1 MRNDTVITPQAI
13 LRQDYVAPGYWVDT
27 VEMGFDLDLKST
39 LVANRMVMRRNHA
52 STEKDLVLSGESLKL
67 VQLRLN
73 GVKLKKADYQIDGET
88 LRIPNAPDEVTL
100 EITTQIQPSKNT
112 SLSGLYASK
121 GNLITQCEAEG
132 FRKITWFPDRPDVMA
147 KYTVMLRADK
157 KKFPVLLSNG
167 NLIDEGDLDDGRHFA
182 KWEDPFKNLRICLL
196 WLPELWFVR
205 KKIQA
210 EIGT

>member
-1 MRNDTVITPQAI
+1 
-13 LRQDYVAPGYWVDT
+13 L
-27 VEMGFDLDLKST
+27 
-39 LVANRMVMRRNHA
+39 
-52 STEKDLVLSGESLKL
+52 
-67 VQLRLN
+67 
-73 GVKLKKADYQIDGET
+73 
-88 LRIPNAPDEVTL
+88 
-100 EITTQIQPSKNT
+100 KNT

-182 KWEDPFKNLRICLL
+182 KWEDPFKNPRICLL

>member
-121 GNLITQCEAEG
+121 GNLIT
-132 FRKITWFPDRPDVMA
+132 V
-147 KYTVMLRADK
+147 
-157 KKFPVLLSNG
+157 
-167 NLIDEGDLDDGRHFA
+167 
-182 KWEDPFKNLRICLL
+182 
-196 WLPELWFVR
+196 
-205 KKIQA
+205 
-210 EIGT
+210 